1 MKIKFFFIFFI
12 FIFTKVE
19 SQQTIIVSASNP
31 LVKKIDNFLELPA
44 SVIANESVNIT
55 SVVSEKIKSI
65 FFKRE
70 SL

>member
-1 MKIKFFFIFFI
+1 MKIKFFLFFI

-31 LVKKIDNFLELPA
+31 LVKKLNFLELPA